1 MVLSSA
7 EILMVP
13 RRARTVVLVALL
25 VLVSVGAAG
34 ARRRRMVPIH
44 VKMVAY
50 VGEVVVGT
58 RPDFIWPAMYHGKK
72 YTLNVV
78 KVVVFGGGVT
88 PLDIDA
94 AVAPY
99 QVKFQ
104 LTGEKTAVQRLI
116 AAPPGQ
122 QLRIMGFLRFDSA
135 ARYLMLDTVE
145 KVEATPPA
153 R

>member
-1 MVLSSA
+1 MA
-7 EILMVP
+7 P
-13 RRARTVVLVALL
+13 RRARTAVLVALL

-34 ARRRRMVPIH
+34 ARRRRAVPIH
-44 VKMVAY
+44 VKIIAY
-50 VGEVVVGT
+50 VGEAVAGT
-58 RPDFIWPAMYHGKK
+58 RPDFIWPAMCHGKK

-78 KVVVFGGGVT
+78 KVVVLGGGVT

-104 LTGEKTAVQRLI
+104 LVGEETAVQRLI

-122 QLRIMGFLRFDSA
+122 QLRIMGFLRFDPA

-145 KVEATPPA
+145 NVEATPTPA
-153 R
+153 RAAPR